1 MLSGAN
7 AFEINDIQEDETE
20 RPPKT
25 PRRLNILHVTY
36 TRPLRMFF
44 ISDALLILA
53 RHKPLFG
60 NDGAPGRGKI
70 LANAAR

>member
-25 PRRLNILHVTY
+25 PRRLNIL
-36 TRPLRMFF
+36 FF

-70 LANAAR
+70 PLANAAR